1 MPKQNSNAKKNNIF
15 PGAFHPNRKVEIKPK
30 CKKTEGNIFSQG
42 MNGAFHSNG
51 GDADRALNH
60 LDPGMLRF
68 LAHFPSYFVWKYI
81 CVMMYFYY
89 LPNSTKISTNG
100 EKAMLSWLDIHM
112 VLIPINPK
120 GRSPAPFPPTFAH
133 FCETYRSAYC
143 KLYFEN
149 CATTTSFLR
158 DQSPSPIFTRDTFR

>member
-1 MPKQNSNAKKNNIF
+1 
-15 PGAFHPNRKVEIKPK
+15 
-30 CKKTEGNIFSQG
+30 

-68 LAHFPSYFVWKYI
+68 LAHFSRYFVWKCI
-81 CVMMYFYY
+81 GVIMYFYY
-89 LPNSTKISTNG
+89 LPNSTNRSTNG

-112 VLIPINPK
+112 VLIPINPR
-120 GRSPAPFPPTFAH
+120 GRPHPFPRHLHIFVRRTEVHIA
-133 FCETYRSAYC
+133 

-149 CATTTSFLR
+149 CAKITSSFKGPESKSHFHSRYIQVRVIYMKYL
-158 DQSPSPIFTRDTFR
+158 

>member
-1 MPKQNSNAKKNNIF
+1 MQKKHDKRNNIF
-15 PGAFHPNRKVEIKPK
+15 A
-30 CKKTEGNIFSQG
+30 QG

-68 LAHFPSYFVWKYI
+68 LAHLSSYFVWKCI
-81 CVMMYFYY
+81 WVMMYFYY
-89 LPNSTKISTNG
+89 LPNSTKRSTNV

-112 VLIPINPK
+112 VLIPINPR
-120 GRSPAPFPPTFAH
+120 GRPHPFPDICTFL
-133 FCETYRSAYC
+133 CDIQKCTLQNRILKIVQ
-143 KLYFEN
+143 KLLVL
-149 CATTTSFLR
+149 LR